1 MAAGV
6 MSLFGGHDSMEP
18 LHLLICVLSRTGSA
32 AAATVPQGT
41 VWQLRVAEAQI

>member
-18 LHLLICVLSRTGSA
+18 LHLLICVLSRRGSA

-41 VWQLRVAEAQI
+41 AWQLRIAAAQI